1 MECKNCGKELT
12 GRQTMFCSR
21 QCQSKYY
28 QAQGYNTKY
37 SQKKDYH
44 GTLIKYFL
52 IQKRGG
58 KCERC
63 GYNKNIS
70 ALEFHHLDPN
80 KKEFTL
86 DSRNLERHSDE
97 EILKEFDKCILLCAN
112 CHAEY
117 HHPELEISNIDNIKT
132 ICKGIKYRK
141 LHNLITLL

>member
-58 KCERC
+58 KCEKC

-97 EILKEFDKCILLCAN
+97 EILKEFDKCVLLCAN
-112 CHAEY
+112 CHAEH
-117 HHPELEISNIDNIKT
+117 HHPELETSNIDNIKT
-132 ICKGIKYRK
+132 ICKDIKYRK

>member
-44 GTLIKYFL
+44 GTLIKHFL

-58 KCERC
+58 KCEKC

-97 EILKEFDKCILLCAN
+97 EILKEFDKCVLLCAN
-112 CHAEY
+112 CHAEH
-117 HHPELEISNIDNIKT
+117 HHPELEISNIDSIKT
-132 ICKGIKYRK
+132 LCKGIKYRK

>member
-21 QCQSKYY
+21 RCQSKYY

-58 KCERC
+58 KCEKC

-70 ALEFHHLDPN
+70 ALEFHHLDPS

-97 EILKEFDKCILLCAN
+97 EILKEFDKCVLLCAN
-112 CHAEY
+112 CHAEH